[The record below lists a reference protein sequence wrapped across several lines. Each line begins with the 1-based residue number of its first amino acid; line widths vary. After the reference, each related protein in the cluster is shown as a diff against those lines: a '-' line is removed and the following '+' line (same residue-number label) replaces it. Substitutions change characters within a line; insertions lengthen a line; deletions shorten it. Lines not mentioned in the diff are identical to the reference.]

1 LELPIQSKVGKM
13 KAGIHKLT
21 LRRVVL
27 AGLMSSSILVGVPVL
42 ADDAEQEA
50 KIAAMADRLDQAMAM
65 IEQLS
70 SELAKL
76 KSQQIQVEIKEVP
89 ESVRLVQS
97 RMDEVDERLD
107 DIEGVVVDVEDR
119 IGSRAVA
126 NVFDAERLD
135 IGGFLLNTLTHV
147 DGEGGSATSFNRQVF
162 ELLIKG
168 QLSDDFSVFVAQ
180 AFTREAS
187 PTFGDPEGRRDPD
200 FNLGTGAPTPIAWA
214 NYRMSDAFNIRV
226 GKWVAPHGI
235 INIEHFPAILLDTE
249 QPQFLRPFGGQTI
262 FANFQTGVQIHGRK
276 FMGKDGASALN
287 YAFYVGNFGGNQ
299 DNFNVG
305 GRVGYTFD
313 DSGITFGL
321 NGAFGR
327 RSEIGDSEYKLFGA
341 DLLYDKGPILWKTEF
356 FATDED
362 LGDDRLAFY
371 SQPAWRINEQWT
383 AFYRYDLL
391 DDGTLR
397 GDRQEHAFGLAFN
410 PIPQVR
416 IRGTATFRKF
426 SEGIGGERKS
436 NARLYQLSSTY
447 SF

>member
-1 LELPIQSKVGKM
+1 MNSGNNN
-13 KAGIHKLT
+13 T
-21 LRRVVL
+21 SLRRIML
-27 AGLMSSSILVGVPVL
+27 AGLMTSSILMGAPAI
-42 ADDAEQEA
+42 ADDAAQDA
-50 KIAAMADRLDQAMAM
+50 KVAALASRLDQAMSM
-65 IEQLS
+65 IEKLS
-70 SELAKL
+70 AELAQMKTQRL
-76 KSQQIQVEIKEVP
+76 QAEIKEVP
-89 ESVRLVQS
+89 ESVRLVQR
-97 RMDEVDERLD
+97 RMDDVDERLD

-147 DGEGGSATSFNRQVF
+147 DGEDGSATSFNRQVF

-168 QLSDDFSVFVAQ
+168 QLSDDFSIFVAQ

-235 INIEHFPAILLDTE
+235 VNVEHFPAILLDTE

-276 FMGKDGASALN
+276 FMGRDGASALN

-305 GRVGYTFD
+305 GRVGYTFG

-327 RSEIGDSEYKLFGA
+327 RSEVGDSEYKLFGA

-356 FATDED
+356 FATEED

-371 SQPAWRINEQWT
+371 SQPAWRINDQWT
-383 AFYRYDLL
+383 AFYRYDFL

-416 IRGTATFRKF
+416 IRGTATFRSF
-426 SEGIGGERKS
+426 DEGIGGLRDA
-436 NARLYQLSSTY
+436 NARLYQISSTY